1 MSNVIVGE
9 IYQDIISD
17 VIQAS
22 RHDFEEYGVDS
33 SVLTQLKQ
41 IWQTRLATTNVA
53 QFPWTAS
60 FLTETM
66 PVPSRR
72 TEVPLLSNPAM
83 SAMRAAQ
90 QIQQLAQARQA
101 RFYGGEFAQNKH
113 LDHIPQTDG
122 IEVETWAAL
131 KKEVFSKDSIPT
143 TKQIDT
149 SLNETLLQ
157 IHNTQKAFRAHEKE
171 ALGFQQSLKT
181 QEIQGSDRSFLQTD
195 GMDSD
200 SINSDL
206 DSETNSNPDD
216 LPEHDDD
223 GQLVLC
229 LYEKVQRT
237 KNKWKCV
244 LKDGIVGM
252 GGKDY
257 LFMRANVRKVPIRL
271 KTVFNLFK
279 GEFEW

>member
-22 RHDFEEYGVDS
+22 RNDFEEYGVDS
-33 SVLTQLKQ
+33 SVLTQLKH

-60 FLTETM
+60 FLGETM
-66 PVPSRR
+66 QVPSRK
-72 TEVPLLSNPAM
+72 TETPLLSNPAM

-101 RFYGGEFAQNKH
+101 RFYGEFAQNKH

-122 IEVETWAAL
+122 IHVEEWSSL

-157 IHNTQKAFRAHEKE
+157 VYSTQKAFKVHDKE
-171 ALGFQQSLKT
+171 SLELQQSLKT
-181 QEIQGSDRSFLQTD
+181 REIQESVRSFVQTD

-271 KTVFNLFK
+271 KMVFNLFK

>member
-1 MSNVIVGE
+1 M
-9 IYQDIISD
+9 
-17 VIQAS
+17 
-22 RHDFEEYGVDS
+22 DS

-60 FLTETM
+60 FLSETM
-66 PVPSRR
+66 PMPSRK
-72 TEVPLLSNPAM
+72 TEAPLLSNPAM

-101 RFYGGEFAQNKH
+101 RFYGEEFAQNKN

-122 IEVETWAAL
+122 IQVEKWVAL
-131 KKEVFSKDSIPT
+131 KKELFSKDSILT

-157 IHNTQKAFRAHEKE
+157 IYNSQKAFRAHEKK
-171 ALGFQQSLKT
+171 ALELQQSLKT
-181 QEIQGSDRSFLQTD
+181 QKIQESVQSFVQTD

-223 GQLVLC
+223 EQLVLC